1 MTRFTEQP
9 PHVSHALFTPRWD
22 HWHANA
28 GTWKWAE
35 EGPGEAM
42 DIRLSK
48 ACLPVWLHFQKHY
61 PQEAKEMLKARE
73 EAGVKPTEGI
83 PMTGWTGGYIGTGGS
98 NLHKDKKAVVGLT
111 TVIPVGVGWVERSV
125 FVVREIAQGFWLEAG
140 DIVYVD
146 AHSLVHGSTKPNVQ
160 DGGARY
166 VISLFCQKCVLNVL
180 EAKY

>member
-1 MTRFTEQP
+1 MRDGIETLLVSALVSSEYDSLHRAT
-9 PHVSHALFTPRWD
+9 PHVSHALFTPRWGL
-22 HWHANA
+22 WHANA

-83 PMTGWTGGYIGTGGS
+83 PMTGWT
-98 NLHKDKKAVVGLT
+98 
-111 TVIPVGVGWVERSV
+111 
-125 FVVREIAQGFWLEAG
+125 
-140 DIVYVD
+140 
-146 AHSLVHGSTKPNVQ
+146 
-160 DGGARY
+160 
-166 VISLFCQKCVLNVL
+166 
-180 EAKY
+180 